1 MSRASVR
8 SQRLP
13 AQMALAALLVLGCKV
28 GTGPTDPSESP
39 RNDAPTDG
47 GSDGSDAADVIAASD
62 LPPTIERPLAGDD
75 MGVTIHRLSNGMTV
89 YLSTDRQKPRF
100 TAWIGVRA
108 GSRHDPADSTGL
120 AHYLEHMLFKGT
132 DDYGTLDAK
141 AEAAHVE
148 RVRKLYAELRKTDD
162 PAARK
167 KLFAEI
173 DAETQAQAK
182 TAVPNELSRMYST
195 MGVEGTNAFTSNEQ
209 TVYIGDFPAN
219 RLEAWATVEAERFAD
234 PVFRL
239 FYPELEAVY
248 EEKNLSMDNPWRR
261 VNEAMMLEL
270 FPEHPYGTQP
280 TIGLVEHLKTPA
292 YQDMADYF
300 ERWYVPNNMA
310 IVLAGDIDAK
320 TALPIL
326 EEKFGRLEPRPLP
339 KPAPGKLPKL
349 SGRKV
354 VEVVADGEESATIA
368 WHTVPV
374 AHADEPVL
382 AVMDRLLD
390 DQRVGLL
397 NVQLELTQKVPSAGS
412 YGDSMRE
419 AGYFVVNARAR
430 SDQKPEE
437 LEPMLLEVI
446 GKLKAGEFTEA
457 DVDAV
462 KVQEAVSRKQR
473 LEFPFARASRM
484 MDAFVSHRGWDE
496 IVGRDAAFDAVT
508 RADVM
513 RVAKAYLGDDRLVVY
528 RRKGKPDVAKIEKP
542 EITPVPIDPS
552 RQSEFA
558 TNVASMPTKP
568 LQPEWVEEGRHYS
581 HTEIP
586 SGQVIAA
593 KNPRNDL
600 FTLSYTADRGYRKE
614 PLLCYALDLLELSG
628 TKKMSAEEL
637 QKKLYALGSRVYTTC
652 NAEEATIEI
661 SGVDSKL
668 EDTLKLVDEWLAEPT
683 FDDAALSRHFDNQI
697 SRRRDQLEEDGTL
710 TAALDLYA
718 QYGRESAWLQHPA
731 NRSLERAKAG
741 QLQRLVSEFFA
752 WEHDVHYFGPRPAAD
767 IAKIAARGPG
777 KSYKRTGDVWTRK
790 YRPVK
795 GAKIYFL
802 HKDTAKANVRF
813 VMSQPPLARD
823 DRPRARLFSEYLS
836 GSMSALVFQEI
847 RESRGLAYSA
857 YSRYDWGRKPQD
869 ASGLLGY
876 MSTQADKVPVAVE
889 TFLGLLRSQEI
900 QPERVLEAKL
910 SLDQEYRSTRIDPR
924 WIVGWV
930 EGWDRLGE
938 KQDPRPWEWTTIQGL
953 EADDV
958 RTFASRF
965 PEDGTV
971 IISIVGDKTRID
983 LEALRKVAPI
993 EEVQA
998 EDLFSYGKFPPK
1010 APGGAVRDPN
1020 AKAKE
1025 AIDKTPKGKAKM
1037 KERAGAKGAAAQAPK
1052 PE

>member
-1 MSRASVR
+1 MSRASAR
-8 SQRLP
+8 SHHRPARL
-13 AQMALAALLVLGCKV
+13 ALLALLALGCKV
-28 GTGPTDPSESP
+28 GSGPAGPA
-39 RNDAPTDG
+39 DAPG
-47 GSDGSDAADVIAASD
+47 GAGDQGADAKASDPADVIAASD
-62 LPPTIERPLAGDD
+62 LPATIERPLAGDE

-89 YLSTDRQKPRF
+89 YISTDRQKPRF

-148 RVRKLYAELRKTDD
+148 RVQKLYAELRKTDSD
-162 PAARK
+162 EARK
-167 KLFAEI
+167 KIFAQI

-195 MGVEGTNAFTSNEQ
+195 MGVEGTNAFTSDEQ

-270 FPEHPYGTQP
+270 FPAHPYGTQP

-292 YQDMADYF
+292 YQDMVDYF

-310 IVLAGDIDAK
+310 IVLAGDIDPK

-326 EEKFGRLEPRPLP
+326 EEKFGRLEPAALP
-339 KPAPGKLPKL
+339 KPAPGKFPKL
-349 SGRKV
+349 SGRKA
-354 VEVVADGEESATIA
+354 VEVVADGEESTSIA
-368 WHTVPV
+368 WHTVPIT
-374 AHADEPVL
+374 HADEPVL

-397 NVQLELTQKVPSAGS
+397 NVELELTQKVPSAGS
-412 YGDSMRE
+412 YGDTMRE

-437 LEPMLLEVI
+437 LEPMLLDVI

-457 DVDAV
+457 DVEAA

-484 MDAFVSHRGWDE
+484 MDAFISHRGWDA
-496 IVGRDAAFDAVT
+496 IVARDEAFDAVT

-513 RVAKAYLGDDRLVVY
+513 RVAKAYLGDDRLVLF
-528 RRKGKPDVAKIEKP
+528 RRKGKPDVAKIDKP

-558 TNVASMPTKP
+558 THVASMPTKP

-586 SGQVIAA
+586 SGQLIAA

-600 FTLSYTADRGYRKE
+600 FSLSYTADRGYRKE

-628 TKKMSAEEL
+628 TKNMSAEEL

-652 NAEEATIEI
+652 NAETSTIEI
-661 SGVDSKL
+661 SGVDAKL
-668 EDTLKLVDEWLAEPT
+668 EETLALVDEWLAQPT
-683 FDDAALSRHFDNQI
+683 FDDAALKRHLDNQI

-710 TAALDLYA
+710 TSALDLYA
-718 QYGRESAWLQHPA
+718 QYGKDSAWLHHPS

-741 QLQRLVSEFFA
+741 QLQKLVSEFFA
-752 WEHDVHYFGPRPAAD
+752 WGHDVHYFGPRPAAD
-767 IAKIAARGPG
+767 IAKLAARGA
-777 KSYKRTGDVWTRK
+777 KHKKTGDVWTRR
-790 YRPVK
+790 YRQVK
-795 GAKIYFL
+795 GPKIYFL
-802 HKDTAKANVRF
+802 HKDAAKANVRF
-813 VMSQPPLARD
+813 VMSQPPLSRD

-900 QPERVLEAKL
+900 QPERVAEAKL
-910 SLDQEYRSTRIDPR
+910 SLDQEYRSSRIDPR

-930 EGWDRLGE
+930 ESWDRLGE
-938 KQDPRPWEWTTIQGL
+938 ARDPRPWEWTTIQGL
-953 EADDV
+953 EAEDV
-958 RTFASRF
+958 RTFAGRF

-971 IISIVGDKTRID
+971 IISIVGDKSRID

-998 EDLFSYGKFPPK
+998 EDLFSYGKFPGP
-1010 APGGAVRDPN
+1010 
-1020 AKAKE
+1020 AKE
-1025 AIDKTPKGKAKM
+1025 PIDKTPKGKAKM
-1037 KERAGAKGAAAQAPK
+1037 KERSGTAAASQAPTPAAK
-1052 PE
+1052 